1 MKDSPDEPVTID
13 CYDYPQ
19 YWDLA
24 FRDETQG
31 EADFIEAAANKY
43 CDFPVTRLL
52 EPGCGGGRLVL
63 EMARRGYDI
72 SGFDLSHAATQ
83 YLRSRLE
90 EHGLTANVFNADMT
104 DYTHQPL
111 VDIAFNTVNTFRH
124 LLTEKAARQHLESI
138 ASSLRNGGLYILG
151 FHLLPPDA
159 DEEDSE
165 SWDTIEGDTTVN
177 MSLVVESCDRRTR
190 LETIRFNLKAVTSSD
205 VIEIETVYTLRI
217 YQAFQ
222 LQQLVESV
230 PEFEHVDTFDF
241 WYDIDDPLELNDDL
255 GDTVVVLR
263 KL

>member
-1 MKDSPDEPVTID
+1 MTDSPDEPDTVD

-31 EADFIEAAANKY
+31 EADFIDAAAAEY

-63 EMARRGYDI
+63 EMARRGYDV
-72 SGFDLSHAATQ
+72 SGFDLSKSATE
-83 YLRSRLE
+83 YLKDRLQ

-104 DYTHQPL
+104 NYVHCPS
-111 VDIAFNTVNTFRH
+111 VDVAFNTVNTFRH
-124 LLTEKAARQHLESI
+124 LLTEEAARQHLKSI
-138 ASSLRNGGLYILG
+138 AASLRNGGLYILG
-151 FHLLPPDA
+151 LHLLPPDA
-159 DEEDSE
+159 NEEDSE
-165 SWDTIEGDTTVN
+165 SWDATEGDTTVN
-177 MSLVVESCDRRTR
+177 MSLEVRSCDRRTR
-190 LETIRFNLKAVTSSD
+190 LETIRFNLKADSVAD

-222 LQQLVESV
+222 LKQLLESV
-230 PEFEHVDTFDF
+230 PEFEHVHTFDF
-241 WYDIDDPLELNDDL
+241 WYDIADPLELNDDL

-263 KL
+263 KR